1 MNERQAGWIAVNGSG
16 VVYHDHLYSIRHID
30 ESKDRCTLIS
40 LPYEWLV
47 LNVPLSEITAEED
60 YDWGDDQ

>member
-1 MNERQAGWIAVNGSG
+1 MTRRQAIWIAVSGGS
-16 VVYHDHLYSIRHID
+16 VVYHNHLYNIRNIN
-30 ESKDRCTLIS
+30 EAKCTLIS

-60 YDWGDDQ
+60 YYFNNADR